1 MKNFL
6 LRLHSN
12 FMIGGFGYNSPFID
26 KLIYCLTFVGF
37 ITLGEYI
44 FGYKFIGSILNFLNV
59 FFRSNIADAIFILLA
74 CGIVGGMIY
83 SLYFLSFFVCVVI
96 FLWHLF

>member
-26 KLIYCLTFVGF
+26 KLIYILTFVGF

-44 FGYKFIGSILNFLNV
+44 FGYKFLDYILNFLNI
-59 FFRSNIADAIFILLA
+59 FFRSNIADVIFIILM
-74 CGIVGGMIY
+74 CFIVGGILY
-83 SLYFLSFFVCVVI
+83 SIFFLYALI
-96 FLWHLF
+96 KTILFKRTID